1 MGSIRDDMNV
11 HSCDDCKGVKFQI
24 TDPPSTIPLS
34 FSYKE
39 VLTYAGNGCGF
50 FARTLREPKLR
61 DMPKSL
67 KKDAELL
74 MSLTWIDDGPSFH
87 DVDIRWAHP
96 TESFEDN
103 ELNDL
108 HVFTEKGKPTLSFM
122 YFGLTEDLLDNPLAP
137 FISSRPCEL
146 FLFHQK
152 TKNNVK
158 RWLNRCQK
166 SHSFCNNVTEAL
178 PFTERPTRLVAI
190 ESETM
195 YLEEMNTTNP
205 KNYVV
210 LSYCWGD
217 GSTREWHT
225 THQNSEDYQK
235 LIEYETLPQTIKDA
249 VHITR
254 ELGYGYL
261 WVDALCIIQR
271 GNEDDKMTEMRK
283 MASIYLGA
291 SVVLSAARARDSQE
305 GFLHKRRL
313 DKIYNAVFELHAEVE
328 GTAKGTHAFFLHE
341 STENSKDDP
350 IDERAWTLQE
360 HFLAVRL
367 LRFGSKQTRWEC
379 LQKEPSIDGGCDCS
393 ESTIDPIA
401 FTGKLSRRLLE
412 DDEKIDDE
420 WKFDNWIEVVV
431 QEYCSR
437 KLSNPSDKLP
447 ALAALAQ
454 LFAIESHS
462 ATKNYYAGLW
472 AEDLPMQ
479 LLWRRVGLEDCGK
492 AESIENSNPSW
503 SWASIGG
510 NIQYPSRPYS
520 RERITLRCI
529 DCQIVLKDQNLPFGE
544 VQSAKLTLDGNLRKA
559 NWDGHV
565 LCTLPSGVGR
575 NTLRQALRP
584 VFDEPAQRL
593 PGLVWLLHIY
603 SSLLNCGYGLI
614 LENDKNGSVF
624 KRIGYF
630 EANLHSLG
638 ANWLQ
643 LHDQQK
649 ITII

>member
-1 MGSIRDDMNV
+1 MGSIHDDMNV
-11 HSCDDCKGVKFQI
+11 HSCDDCRRVKFQI
-24 TDPPSTIPLS
+24 TDPPSNIPLS

-39 VLTYAGNGCGF
+39 VLTYARNGCGF
-50 FARTLREPKLR
+50 FARALREPKLW

-67 KKDAELL
+67 QKDAELQ

-87 DVDIRWAHP
+87 DVYIRWTHP
-96 TESFEDN
+96 TEYLEDQ
-103 ELNDL
+103 ELEDL
-108 HVFTEKGKPTLSFM
+108 HAFTGKGKPPLSFM
-122 YFGLTEDLLDNPLAP
+122 YFNLTEHLLDTPLAP
-137 FISSRPCEL
+137 YISSRPCGL
-146 FLFHQK
+146 FVFHQE

-158 RWLNRCQK
+158 RWLDRCQE
-166 SHSFCNNVTEAL
+166 SHSFCNNITEAL

-190 ESETM
+190 GSETIH
-195 YLEEMNTTNP
+195 LEEMNTTNP

-217 GSTREWHT
+217 DSKREWHT

-271 GNEDDKMTEMRK
+271 GNENDKMIEMRK

-291 SVVLSAARARDSQE
+291 SVVLSAARARDSRE
-305 GFLHKRRL
+305 GFLQNRRL
-313 DKIYNAVFELHAEVE
+313 DKIYNTVFELHAEVE
-328 GTAKGTHAFFLHE
+328 GKGNGMDAFFLHE
-341 STENSKDDP
+341 STENSKDEP

-360 HFLAVRL
+360 HCLAVRL
-367 LRFGSKQTRWEC
+367 LRFGSKQTRWAC
-379 LQKEPSIDGGCDCS
+379 LQKDPNIDGGCDCS

-401 FTGKLSRRLLE
+401 FTGKLSRRLLKDHNE
-412 DDEKIDDE
+412 IPDE
-420 WKFDNWIEVVV
+420 WKFDNWMQVVV

-437 KLSNPSDKLP
+437 KLSNPSDRLP
-447 ALAALAQ
+447 ALAALAHM
-454 LFAIESHS
+454 FAIEKHS

-503 SWASIGG
+503 SWASIRGK
-510 NIQYPSRPYS
+510 IQYPYPPYS
-520 RERITLRCI
+520 RERITLRYI
-529 DCQIVLKDQNLPFGE
+529 DCQIVLKDQNVPFGE

-565 LCTLPSGVGR
+565 LCTLPSGVGH
-575 NTLRQALRP
+575 NTLRRVLTP

-603 SSLLNCGYGLI
+603 SSHFSCGYGLI

-630 EANLHSLG
+630 EADLHSLG

-643 LHDQQK
+643 LHDRRK
-649 ITII
+649 ITIL